1 MSDKKYAMEMM
12 WSDVVPYEVIKTV
25 SDITLVIRKLDA
37 KLISIDKD
45 DLQNSQVYEFSS
57 NEDNEVLRIRLSKYG
72 YWKHKHCKFRLT
84 DKPYKFYDYNF

>member
-1 MSDKKYAMEMM
+1 MEAKKYAMHMA
-12 WSDVVPYEVIKTV
+12 WSDINPYEVIKVV
-25 SDITLVIRKLDA
+25 SDKTLVIRELDA

-57 NEDNEVLRIRLSKYG
+57 NEDNKVLRIRLSKYG
-72 YWKHKHCKFRLT
+72 YWKHKDYKFRLA

>member
-1 MSDKKYAMEMM
+1 MEAKKYAMHMM

-25 SDITLVIRKLDA
+25 SDKTLVIRKLDA
-37 KLISIDKD
+37 KLVSVDKD

-72 YWKHKHCKFRLT
+72 YWKHKHSKFRLA